1 MACHVGWL
9 NWTGWRSL
17 RTEMSFWKLRNEVK
31 LRLKSFEDEIDYFIC
46 LCAPLNFLSSSDTAQ
61 VGGWS
66 SELQFKRVQSYSPQ
80 RCSAQAYLPDDRFFS
95 SSRSLCSD
103 LLMSIWDYL
112 LQHQT
117 ELYAC
122 NSGRNYSIHKIA
134 GEDYSSTVAQRDVNY
149 SDFETKQY
157 QLMQGST
164 R

>member
-1 MACHVGWL
+1 
-9 NWTGWRSL
+9 
-17 RTEMSFWKLRNEVK
+17 MSFWKLRNEVK

-122 NSGRNYSIHKIA
+122 NFLYACNSGRNYSHTQNSRRGLFQHRCSKGCELFRFRNQAIPAYARQYEIA
-134 GEDYSSTVAQRDVNY
+134 IASG
-149 SDFETKQY
+149 
-157 QLMQGST
+157 L
-164 R
+164 